1 MIVGVW
7 TYDGVLSVISLINV
21 FVFMCSLKPGVVIAS
36 VVPLLFRIALAIL
49 KLNIIISSSLK
60 NCIAVFLGL
69 H

>member
-1 MIVGVW
+1 
-7 TYDGVLSVISLINV
+7 
-21 FVFMCSLKPGVVIAS
+21 LKPGVVIAS